1 MNIRIIKNAHK
12 IKGHLYN
19 GSFILEK
26 EYEPS
31 EYEGINTVRYFMYK
45 PEENE
50 RTELLSC
57 KKKYDVYKIKC
68 LDKKTDNLYFTTI
81 TETGNENQSITM
93 YRYNISSKETEVI
106 YSVKEHISEY
116 NNYRRTRVFVLND
129 FYMLFQNEYIRYNL
143 TETYNGYFE
152 FDQFLYC
159 IKDEKRVPVVDED
172 LRTNGI
178 ENIKLF
184 DNNKCLIKTG
194 FNLIT
199 DERYSK
205 MEKNEVS
212 FERISFVNLGQLVS
226 EILLSKGNIA
236 VDTIDQAFYTET
248 FPYAVVKGKYI
259 IYSKV
264 EIEKHQEQV
273 IFYNTETKETTT
285 CINQNIYTQDD
296 LAWSYIIGQTP
307 YIRLKIK
314 GETRFYNLIKNK
326 VDISF
331 SPEKTV
337 ETVVN
342 DMFIVSGI
350 KKRFIGKEKPNIA
363 VYRYPD
369 LTLLHQ
375 EKGEYMGCIATDRS
389 SIYILKN

>member
-50 RTELLSC
+50 RIELLSG

-68 LDKKTDNLYFTTI
+68 LDKKIDNLYFTTI
-81 TETGNENQSITM
+81 TEAGNENQSITM
-93 YRYNISSKETEVI
+93 YRYNISSKETEAI

-116 NNYRRTRVFVLND
+116 NNYKRTRVFVLND

-159 IKDEKRVPVVDED
+159 IKDEKRVPVVDDD

-248 FPYAVVKGKYI
+248 FPYDVVKGKYI

-285 CINQNIYTQDD
+285 CINQNIYSQDD
-296 LAWSYIIGQTP
+296 LAWSYVIGQTP

-331 SPEKTV
+331 SAEKKV

-342 DMFIVSGI
+342 DMFIVSGR
-350 KKRFIGKEKPNIA
+350 KKHFIGKERPNIA

-389 SIYILKN
+389 SVYILKN

>member
-50 RTELLSC
+50 RIELLSG

-68 LDKKTDNLYFTTI
+68 LDKKIDNLYFTTI
-81 TETGNENQSITM
+81 TEAGNENQSITM
-93 YRYNISSKETEVI
+93 YRYNISSKETEAI

-116 NNYRRTRVFVLND
+116 NNYKRTRVFVLND

-159 IKDEKRVPVVDED
+159 IKDEKRVPVVDDD

-285 CINQNIYTQDD
+285 CINQNIYSQDD
-296 LAWSYIIGQTP
+296 LAWSYVIGQTP

-331 SPEKTV
+331 SAEKKV

-342 DMFIVSGI
+342 DMFIVSGR
-350 KKRFIGKEKPNIA
+350 KKHFIGKERPNIA

-389 SIYILKN
+389 SVYILKN

>member
-12 IKGHLYN
+12 IKGNLYN

-31 EYEGINTVRYFMYK
+31 EYEGINTVRYFIYR

-50 RTELLSC
+50 REELLSG

-68 LDKKTDNLYFTTI
+68 LDKKIDNLYFTTI
-81 TETGNENQSITM
+81 TDSGSENQSITM
-93 YRYNISSKETEVI
+93 YKYNISSKEIEPV
-106 YSVKEHISEY
+106 YSVREHVSEY
-116 NNYRRTRVFVLND
+116 SNYKRTRVFVLND

-143 TETYNGYFE
+143 TETYSGYFE

-159 IKDEKRVPVVDED
+159 IRDEKKVPVVDD
-172 LRTNGI
+172 NIRTNGI
-178 ENIKLF
+178 ENIKLY

-199 DERYSK
+199 DERYEK

-212 FERISFVNLGQLVS
+212 LEKISFVNLGQLVS

-236 VDTIDQAFYTET
+236 IDTIDQAFYTET
-248 FPYAVVKGKYI
+248 FPYAAVKGKYV

-264 EIEKHQEQV
+264 EIKNHQEQV
-273 IFYNTETKETTT
+273 VFYNTETKKTTT
-285 CINQNIYTQDD
+285 CINQNIYSQDD
-296 LAWSYIIGQTP
+296 LAWSYVIGQTP
-307 YIRLKIK
+307 YIRLKKK

-331 SPEKTV
+331 SEEKKV

-342 DMFIVSGI
+342 DMFIVSGT
-350 KKRFIGKEKPNIA
+350 KKHLIGKEKPTIA

-375 EKGEYMGCIATDRS
+375 EKGEYMGCIATDRNS
-389 SIYILKN
+389 VYILKN

>member
-12 IKGHLYN
+12 IKGNLYN

-31 EYEGINTVRYFMYK
+31 EYEGINTVRYFIYR

-50 RTELLSC
+50 REELLSG
-57 KKKYDVYKIKC
+57 KRKYDVYKIKC
-68 LDKKTDNLYFTTI
+68 LDKKIDNLYFTTI
-81 TETGNENQSITM
+81 TDSGSENQSITM
-93 YRYNISSKETEVI
+93 YKYNISSKEIEPV
-106 YSVKEHISEY
+106 YSVREHVSEY
-116 NNYRRTRVFVLND
+116 SNYKRTRVFVLND

-143 TETYNGYFE
+143 TETYSGYFE

-159 IKDEKRVPVVDED
+159 IRDEKKVPVVDD
-172 LRTNGI
+172 NIRTNGI
-178 ENIKLF
+178 ENIKLY

-199 DERYSK
+199 DERYEK

-212 FERISFVNLGQLVS
+212 LEKISFVNLGQLVS

-236 VDTIDQAFYTET
+236 IDTIDQAFYTET
-248 FPYAVVKGKYI
+248 FPYAAVKGKYV

-264 EIEKHQEQV
+264 EIKNHQEQV
-273 IFYNTETKETTT
+273 VFYNTETKKTTT
-285 CINQNIYTQDD
+285 CINQNIYSQDD
-296 LAWSYIIGQTP
+296 LAWSYVIGQTP
-307 YIRLKIK
+307 YIRLKKK

-331 SPEKTV
+331 SEEKKV

-342 DMFIVSGI
+342 DMFIVSGT
-350 KKRFIGKEKPNIA
+350 KKHLIGKEKPTIA

-375 EKGEYMGCIATDRS
+375 EKGEYMGCIATDRNS
-389 SIYILKN
+389 VYILKN

>member
-31 EYEGINTVRYFMYK
+31 EYEGINTVRYFIYK
-45 PEENE
+45 PEDNE
-50 RTELLSC
+50 RIELLSG
-57 KKKYDVYKIKC
+57 KKKYDIYKIKS
-68 LDKKTDNLYFTTI
+68 LEKKIDNLYFTTI
-81 TETGNENQSITM
+81 TDTDGGSQSITM
-93 YRYNISSKETEVI
+93 YRYIISSKDVVPV
-106 YSVKEHISEY
+106 YSVKENINEY
-116 NNYRRTRVFVLND
+116 NNYKRTRVFVLND

-143 TETYNGYFE
+143 TETYHGYFE

-159 IKDEKRVPVVDED
+159 IKDENKVPVVDENF
-172 LRTNGI
+172 RINGI

-184 DNNKCLIKTG
+184 DNNRCIIKTG

-212 FERISFVNLGQLVS
+212 YEKINFINLGQLVS
-226 EILLSKGNIA
+226 EILLSKSNIA
-236 VDTIDQAFYTET
+236 IDTIDQAFYTET
-248 FPYAVVKGKYI
+248 FPYVAVKGKYI
-259 IYSKV
+259 VYSKV
-264 EIEKHQEQV
+264 ELEIHQEQV
-273 IFYNTETKETTT
+273 IFYNTETRETTT
-285 CINQNIYTQDD
+285 CINPNIYCKDD
-296 LAWSYIIGQTP
+296 LAWSYVIGQTP
-307 YIRLKIK
+307 YIRLNTK
-314 GETRFYNLIKNK
+314 GEIKFYNLIKNK

-331 SPEKTV
+331 SEEKRV

-342 DMFIVSGI
+342 DMFIVSGR
-350 KKRFIGKEKPNIA
+350 KKRLIGKDKPTIA

-375 EKGEYMGCIATDRS
+375 ENGEYMGCIATDRS
-389 SIYILKN
+389 NIYILKN